1 MKKKFLDW
9 YYHRP
14 KIRHDGKYF
23 QFNIDD
29 VDPPLFL
36 GLKAAK
42 MAKKVIKH
50 MRPSGNEDTI
60 AKILRVIKMTEVTCI
75 ENTHYVERVYDAI
88 DLAAK
93 PFKSVTSDKLEE
105 RPHCA
110 SVYVHPIFLELA
122 RSNKVN
128 NFPRK
133 DGFKFIVNTTLVINV
148 CRRNFDYLHIAA
160 DDHAAEIDI
169 MPMDF
174 TYLNYHNA
182 KKVYYDLTTTKANLP
197 PGTKSKTC
205 VVLPSGLSVH
215 SVYMGSVI
223 SFMAGHQFVRVP
235 ATKRTLRKNLKD
247 LYAACE
253 AAKYFT
259 KEYGRVPGVKMGL
272 EVKTFEDALAYMTMA
287 DMAWGRKWVFKEF
300 FRIGVT
306 TMIDNSAKLLKAL
319 LRLKLLSFVGF
330 TALSANYFGMD
341 RRIEMEIGNIKPEEV
356 VILKLDNCHAM
367 QISGLNDGMTA
378 LEELSIANTGLSTLQ
393 DFPRL
398 PSLLKLVLA
407 DNELEGGLEH
417 LVGCQNL
424 VKLNL
429 SGNKIKELKELEPLK
444 NLKRLKFLD
453 LFACEVSRGDNYRSK
468 VFEMLPQ
475 LQYLDGYSRKCTSF
489 DSDEETRDYSGDD
502 FDEDNAPSEGVDDE
516 DDDEDDDNVEEEEDL
531 YDDGD
536 NDDDSND
543 EEETNDDG
551 TRGTKRKFDEENET

>member
-1 MKKKFLDW
+1 MSQTVPSLISLSLKATTSGID
-9 YYHRP
+9 
-14 KIRHDGKYF
+14 
-23 QFNIDD
+23 IDD

-272 EVKTFEDALAYMTMA
+272 EVKT
-287 DMAWGRKWVFKEF
+287 R
-300 FRIGVT
+300 R
-306 TMIDNSAKLLKAL
+306 
-319 LRLKLLSFVGF
+319 LLSFVGF